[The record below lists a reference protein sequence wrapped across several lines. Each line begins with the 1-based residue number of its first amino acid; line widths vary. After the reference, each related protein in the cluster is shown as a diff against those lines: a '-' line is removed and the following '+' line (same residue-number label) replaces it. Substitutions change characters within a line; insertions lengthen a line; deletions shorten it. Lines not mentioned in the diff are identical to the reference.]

1 MVLHMFRF
9 RVIMYI
15 FCLTCCNECIF
26 LCFFNFRVFRITL
39 TKDFTE
45 ALTVSPAFASYS
57 LLFPPPG
64 LSISVVEEDKVQQ
77 LFITDV
83 KAGGLAFA
91 KG

>member
-1 MVLHMFRF
+1 MLH
-9 RVIMYI
+9 
-15 FCLTCCNECIF
+15 L
-26 LCFFNFRVFRITL
+26 FRINL
-39 TKDFTE
+39 IRDIIE
-45 ALTVSPAFASYS
+45 ALAVSPPFAAYS
-57 LLFPPPG
+57 LPFPPPG

>member
-1 MVLHMFRF
+1 
-9 RVIMYI
+9 MY
-15 FCLTCCNECIF
+15 FCLFSEYLLLSF
-26 LCFFNFRVFRITL
+26 A
-39 TKDFTE
+39 E

>member
-1 MVLHMFRF
+1 
-9 RVIMYI
+9 MY
-15 FCLTCCNECIF
+15 FH
-26 LCFFNFRVFRITL
+26 VFRITL

-45 ALTVSPAFASYS
+45 TPTVSPAFASS
-57 LLFPPPG
+57 PLLFPPPG